1 MLRAWEGFLSLSLLV
16 SPAGYSVGV
25 HSFLGS
31 ACFASFIRKGMLPG
45 CLSVKDS
52 ESACQISKL
61 TLVEWAKQTHERWAQ
76 LKSTAVSRWG
86 SALGPW

>member
-1 MLRAWEGFLSLSLLV
+1 M
-16 SPAGYSVGV
+16 GV

-31 ACFASFIRKGMLPG
+31 ACFAGFIRKGMLPG

-86 SALGPW
+86 TALGPW